1 MSTRSRTPFVIAAVL
16 VVVAVAAVLAIVLTR
31 SSDDADDGASPTTS
45 APATDGGDEVVYG
58 TVTVEG
64 AALPE
69 FTGEPDSAIG
79 TEAPTLMG
87 TTYDGT
93 PMEIVPGEGG
103 PMMVVFLA
111 HWCPHCN
118 EEVPLL
124 LEWRD
129 SGGIPDELQIFGVS
143 TAVNEERPNFP
154 PAAWLADVD
163 WDWPTLADD
172 AELSAFTAYGGT
184 GFPYFVVLGAD
195 GTVRARNGGEL
206 PIEALDALVQA
217 ALA

>member
-1 MSTRSRTPFVIAAVL
+1 MTTRSRTPFVIAAVL
-16 VVVAVAAVLAIVLTR
+16 IVVAVAAVLAIVLTR
-31 SSDDADDGASPTTS
+31 SSDDDDGASPTTT
-45 APATDGGDEVVYG
+45 APVTDGGDDIVYG

-79 TEAPTLMG
+79 TEAPTLIG

-103 PMMVVFLA
+103 PMMIVFLA

-118 EEVPLL
+118 EEVPVL

-129 SGGIPDELQIFGVS
+129 SGAIPEELQVVGVS
-143 TAVNEERPNFP
+143 TAVNEARPNFP
-154 PAAWLADVD
+154 PAEWLADVG
-163 WDWPTLADD
+163 WDWPTMADD
-172 AELSAFTAYGGT
+172 AELSALTAYGGA
-184 GFPYFVVLGAD
+184 GFPYFVILGAD
-195 GTVRARNGGEL
+195 GTVKARHSAEL
-206 PIEALDALVQA
+206 PIEGLNALVET